1 MARAIDYPRHGKIKA
16 TGQHCIVTGETSQPG
31 TPCYTVKFSKRG
43 KEVTWSTA
51 CVIVYGKYDPIVAED
66 A

>member
-1 MARAIDYPRHGKIKA
+1 MARKIDYPRQGRIKS
-16 TGQHCIVTGETSQPG
+16 TGQMCIVTGETSYPG

-51 CVIVYGKYDPIVAED
+51 QVVLLGKYDPLES
-66 A
+66 